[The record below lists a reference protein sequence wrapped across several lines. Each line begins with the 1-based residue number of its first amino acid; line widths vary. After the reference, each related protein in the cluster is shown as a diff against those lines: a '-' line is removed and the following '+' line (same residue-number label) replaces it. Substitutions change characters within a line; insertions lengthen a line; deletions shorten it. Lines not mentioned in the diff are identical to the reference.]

1 MEKRFIELYHV
12 TKEYSKQFRKKTY
25 LSDIDKLQEDY
36 KELLKEIRL
45 LMDQNDAC
53 LSNLQD
59 ALIAD
64 AKADVDQ
71 FESRRKREIQVLNNN
86 MALVSYFL
94 PLIRAIK
101 SPYADEF
108 AQQIT
113 EKWNETFTSTTIGCP
128 SVSDIQGGFKTGFCY
143 VTTAV
148 CQSQNKPDDCY
159 ELTLL
164 RHYRDTYMMETP
176 EREQIV
182 KEYYNIAPTIVKH
195 ISQTDR
201 ADEIYE
207 QIWEEY
213 LQPCIRLIEA
223 KEPDSCEELYT
234 KMVRTLEKKYLY
246 Q

>member
-36 KELLKEIRL
+36 KELLEEIRL

-71 FESRRKREIQVLNNN
+71 FESKRKREIQVLNNN

-108 AQQIT
+108 AQQ
-113 EKWNETFTSTTIGCP
+113 
-128 SVSDIQGGFKTGFCY
+128 
-143 VTTAV
+143 
-148 CQSQNKPDDCY
+148 
-159 ELTLL
+159 
-164 RHYRDTYMMETP
+164 
-176 EREQIV
+176 
-182 KEYYNIAPTIVKH
+182 
-195 ISQTDR
+195 
-201 ADEIYE
+201 
-207 QIWEEY
+207 
-213 LQPCIRLIEA
+213 
-223 KEPDSCEELYT
+223 
-234 KMVRTLEKKYLY
+234 
-246 Q
+246 

>member
-1 MEKRFIELYHV
+1 M
-12 TKEYSKQFRKKTY
+12 
-25 LSDIDKLQEDY
+25 
-36 KELLKEIRL
+36 
-45 LMDQNDAC
+45 
-53 LSNLQD
+53 
-59 ALIAD
+59 
-64 AKADVDQ
+64 DQ

-164 RHYRDTYMMETP
+164 RHYRDTYMLETP

>member
-36 KELLKEIRL
+36 KELLEEIRL

-113 EKWNETFTSTTIGCP
+113 EKWNETFTSPRNC
-128 SVSDIQGGFKTGFCY
+128 S
-143 VTTAV
+143 
-148 CQSQNKPDDCY
+148 N
-159 ELTLL
+159 
-164 RHYRDTYMMETP
+164 
-176 EREQIV
+176 
-182 KEYYNIAPTIVKH
+182 
-195 ISQTDR
+195 
-201 ADEIYE
+201 
-207 QIWEEY
+207 
-213 LQPCIRLIEA
+213 
-223 KEPDSCEELYT
+223 
-234 KMVRTLEKKYLY
+234 
-246 Q
+246 